1 MKNEKYT
8 RCKEGR
14 PPQHK
19 KNANA
24 QPRGALRPAG
34 QPIRASASAKHLRL
48 HAKAAT
54 PLRRVLLDNHLKF
67 MHLNKQITNT

>member
-19 KNANA
+19 RKNANA
-24 QPRGALRPAG
+24 QPRGAFRPAD
-34 QPIRASASAKHLRL
+34 QPIRARASANHLL
-48 HAKAAT
+48 FHAKAAT
-54 PLRRVLLDNHLKF
+54 PLRRVLLDNHLKLI
-67 MHLNKQITNT
+67 HLN

>member
-19 KNANA
+19 KKNANA
-24 QPRGALRPAG
+24 QPRGAFRPAD
-34 QPIRASASAKHLRL
+34 QPIRARASANHLF
-48 HAKAAT
+48 HAKAAI
-54 PLRRVLLDNHLKF
+54 PLRRVLLDNHLKL
-67 MHLNKQITNT
+67 MHLN

>member
-19 KNANA
+19 RENANV
-24 QPRGALRPAG
+24 QPRGAFRPAD
-34 QPIRASASAKHLRL
+34 QPISARASTNHLRF
-48 HAKAAT
+48 HAKAAS
-54 PLRRVLLDNHLKF
+54 PLRRALLDNH
-67 MHLNKQITNT
+67 